1 MDARSQGKLISKRAD
16 TEFATGRFSM
26 DVQTDGNV
34 VLYVD
39 LLSGNNR
46 KNALL
51 AHTDSPSGNTT
62 LTFDDKGGLNYT
74 LHNGAG
80 QSLRLY
86 KFARMDPDGIVRV
99 YVRAAKSTSWSVSGA
114 IPSNGCSKRTSGL
127 QGACGPGSYC
137 TEQKDRVSCVC
148 PAGYTYTD
156 AQHRDSSCTPEFVP
170 QSCNGENNTG
180 EYTLVDLPN
189 TTWETSIYYRK
200 YSSVTE
206 DQCREYCLNDCFCAA
221 ALMIGGTDCVEMA
234 AMTNGRQASDVT
246 TKALI
251 KVRRSNDP
259 EKRDGENKNCTDSRG
274 SLLSIRVHHLRK
286 NRESQLQGLLSMRS
300 FSWKELHQATN
311 GFEKLLGKGSF
322 GEVYEGRMKSPQQ
335 QLIAVKRL
343 INWNESSEKGVRQR
357 GAVHRADPPP
367 EPGPHDRVYC
377 KEGKHRMLVLE
388 FMP

>member
-1 MDARSQGKLISKRAD
+1 
-16 TEFATGRFSM
+16 
-26 DVQTDGNV
+26 
-34 VLYVD
+34 
-39 LLSGNNR
+39 
-46 KNALL
+46 
-51 AHTDSPSGNTT
+51 
-62 LTFDDKGGLNYT
+62 
-74 LHNGAG
+74 
-80 QSLRLY
+80 
-86 KFARMDPDGIVRV
+86 MDPDGIVRV

-274 SLLSIRVHHLRK
+274 SLLSIRVVGRHCR
-286 NRESQLQGLLSMRS
+286 
-300 FSWKELHQATN
+300 W
-311 GFEKLLGKGSF
+311 LLGKAPPQEEQREPIAGLVEHEIF
-322 GEVYEGRMKSPQQ
+322 QLEGAPPSHQ
-335 QLIAVKRL
+335 RL
-343 INWNESSEKGVRQR
+343 RETAW
-357 GAVHRADPPP
+357 
-367 EPGPHDRVYC
+367 
-377 KEGKHRMLVLE
+377 
-388 FMP
+388 